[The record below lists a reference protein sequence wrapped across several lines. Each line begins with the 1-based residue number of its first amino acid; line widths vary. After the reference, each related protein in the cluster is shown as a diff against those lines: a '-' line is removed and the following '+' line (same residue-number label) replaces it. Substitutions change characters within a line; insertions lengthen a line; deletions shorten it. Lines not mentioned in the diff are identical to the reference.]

1 MLPRRSWM
9 TSSSRSIRQPEKEAI
24 VAEPAMSAS
33 PVLMPEAFSSPASP
47 PRPSSGAAASTAMLL
62 YASRPTSASGTPAT
76 EDHGPL
82 STSAQPPPVAAH
94 SVSTPPPPPSL
105 SQLRKP
111 VSAAPRVASAETTV
125 RPCRASSSGA
135 ALALRATPRH
145 RAGARVWRAVKGR
158 SASPHATRVMSTA
171 ATRSR
176 IPDGTPDREAV
187 ADKRGGATSS
197 ANYRGCPLLASC
209 LVGSRI
215 RRPCVGVRSS
225 CSRSATAGMRSA
237 CSRSLG
243 ALGRSCR

>member
-1 MLPRRSWM
+1 M
-9 TSSSRSIRQPEKEAI
+9 TSSSSSIRQPEKAAI

-33 PVLMPEAFSSPASP
+33 PVLRPEALSSAASP
-47 PRPSSGAAASTAMLL
+47 PRPSSGAAASSAMLL

-158 SASPHATRVMSTA
+158 SASPHATSEATSTA
-171 ATRSR
+171 ATR
-176 IPDGTPDREAV
+176 IPDGTRTGEAAAATHPETGLHRNMWSAGFPSSGCV
-187 ADKRGGATSS
+187 VRWKCSLLGLVVQVEAEAARSEAGGGGAEVEE
-197 ANYRGCPLLASC
+197 RG
-209 LVGSRI
+209 
-215 RRPCVGVRSS
+215 
-225 CSRSATAGMRSA
+225 
-237 CSRSLG
+237 
-243 ALGRSCR
+243 